1 MQKRTEKDSMGIMEV
16 PADALYGAT
25 TQRAIL
31 NFPVSGYRFGRPFIR
46 ALGLIKWAAAQA
58 NRDLERLDEERTRL
72 IVQAAEEVIEGRL
85 DGHFP
90 IDIFQTGSGTS
101 TNMNVNEVIA
111 NRVSQISGK
120 PIGLK
125 EPVHP
130 NDHVNMGQSSNDVIP
145 TAIHVAVGESIR
157 NDLMPAL
164 EHLQQGL
171 EAKTHEFWDIIKIG
185 RTHLMDATPIRL
197 GQEFS
202 AYAKQ
207 VEHGKLRA
215 GNAIAAVEELA
226 LGGTAVGTGLN
237 CHPQFPGR
245 VMGYLWNKTG
255 VAFREARNHFEAQGA
270 KDGLVEASG
279 EMRTMAVSLF
289 KIANDI
295 RWLSSG
301 PRCGIG
307 EIQLPATQP
316 GSSIMP
322 GKVNPVICESAMQ
335 VCAQVIGND
344 TAICWGG
351 ANGNL
356 ELNVMMPMMA
366 HNILENIRLLANV
379 VRAFQDKCVSGIIA
393 NRERCEELV
402 EYSMAMVTSLAP
414 MIGYDRAAEIAK
426 ESAKTG
432 KTVRELCREKQVLPE
447 ADLKRALDPVEMTKP
462 GGEGSAGGGLQEV
475 RSSGVQEFRSSG
487 VQEFRSSGVQEFR
500 SSGVQEFRSS
510 AGVWRQINIQDLNR
524 VKMVRIRVNKGQR
537 QVN

>member
-1 MQKRTEKDSMGIMEV
+1 MSTQPLFMQTRPEKDSMGTMDV
-16 PADALYGAT
+16 PFDALYGAT
-25 TQRAIL
+25 TQRAVL

-58 NRDLERLDEERTRL
+58 NRDLARLDQERARL
-72 IVQAAEEVIEGRL
+72 IVQAAEELIDGTL
-85 DGHFP
+85 DRHFP

-101 TNMNVNEVIA
+101 TNMNANEVIA
-111 NRVSQISGK
+111 NRVSQIAGK
-120 PIGLK
+120 PIGSK
-125 EPVHP
+125 DPVHP

-164 EHLQQGL
+164 EHLQHGL
-171 EAKTHEFWDIIKIG
+171 EAKTQEFWDVIKIG
-185 RTHLMDATPIRL
+185 RTHLMDATPVRL

-202 AYAKQ
+202 GYAKQ
-207 VEHGKLRA
+207 IEHGKLRV

-237 CHPQFPGR
+237 THPEFAGR
-245 VMGYLWNKTG
+245 VMGYLWNRTG
-255 VAFREARNHFEAQGA
+255 IAFREARNHFEAQAA

-279 EMRTMAVSLF
+279 ELRTLAVSLF
-289 KIANDI
+289 KVANDI

-322 GKVNPVICESAMQ
+322 GKVNPVMCESVMQ
-335 VCAQVIGND
+335 VSAQVFGND
-344 TAICWGG
+344 TTVCWGG

-356 ELNVMMPMMA
+356 DLNVMMPVMA
-366 HNILENIRLLANV
+366 YNTLESIRLLANV
-379 VRAFQDKCVSGIIA
+379 VRAFQDKCVSGITA
-393 NRERCEELV
+393 NRERCKELV

-414 MIGYDRAAEIAK
+414 IIGYDRAAEIAK

-432 KTVRELCREKQVLPE
+432 KTVREICRERQVLPE
-447 ADLKRALDPVEMTKP
+447 ADLNRALDPIEMTKP
-462 GGEGSAGGGLQEV
+462 GGDGAVGG
-475 RSSGVQEFRSSG
+475 
-487 VQEFRSSGVQEFR
+487 
-500 SSGVQEFRSS
+500 
-510 AGVWRQINIQDLNR
+510 
-524 VKMVRIRVNKGQR
+524 
-537 QVN
+537 